1 MRLVVDKLPDF
12 KDECPFAKEFD
23 GKVFSKGDLK
33 THECLL
39 ADKFCNLHETGYTY
53 CEGLIQ
59 YGNKGSNN
67 E

>member
-12 KDECPFAKEFD
+12 KDECPFAKEFN

-59 YGNKGSNN
+59 YSNKGSNN